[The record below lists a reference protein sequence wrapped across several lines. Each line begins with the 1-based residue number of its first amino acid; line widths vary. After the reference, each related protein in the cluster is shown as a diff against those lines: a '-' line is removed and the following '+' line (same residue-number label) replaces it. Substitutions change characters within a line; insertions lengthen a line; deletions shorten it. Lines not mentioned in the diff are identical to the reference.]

1 MTYDST
7 DAWGSGNFVLAD
19 TIMFEHY
26 PDLLTPEDLQ
36 KALGIGRSTVYRLI
50 NGGRLKHMRIGKTI
64 KIPKRFLID
73 FVMESCYND
82 SVAEDS
88 PQS

>member
-1 MTYDST
+1 MMDYISSVTNNDRT
-7 DAWGSGNFVLAD
+7 ATA
-19 TIMFEHY
+19 TMFEHY

-36 KALGIGRSTVYRLI
+36 KALGIGRSTVYRLL
-50 NGGRLKHMRIGKTI
+50 NGGQLKHMRIGKTI